1 MGYAVAAAARLRGA
15 DVALVS
21 GPTGLPVPSGVEVV
35 RVRSAAEM
43 KDAVLRLY
51 PSADIVVKAAA
62 VSDYRPAS
70 AAAGKIKRGSGDA
83 TLTLVPNDDI
93 LALLGSR
100 KTGQILIG
108 FAAETG
114 NVVDNAKDKM
124 SRKNLDLIVAN
135 DVSEGVF
142 GRDSATV
149 HIIRPSGQDEVLL
162 EQPKGVIADRILDIA
177 RELVAARR
185 AATVRE

>member
-1 MGYAVAAAARLRGA
+1 
-15 DVALVS
+15 
-21 GPTGLPVPSGVEVV
+21 
-35 RVRSAAEM
+35 
-43 KDAVLRLY
+43 
-51 PSADIVVKAAA
+51 
-62 VSDYRPAS
+62 
-70 AAAGKIKRGSGDA
+70 
-83 TLTLVPNDDI
+83 

-114 NVVDNAKDKM
+114 NLVDNARDKM

-149 HIIRPSGQDEVLL
+149 HIIRPSGQDEALR

-177 RELVAARR
+177 RELVAARGP
-185 AATVRE
+185 ATVKE